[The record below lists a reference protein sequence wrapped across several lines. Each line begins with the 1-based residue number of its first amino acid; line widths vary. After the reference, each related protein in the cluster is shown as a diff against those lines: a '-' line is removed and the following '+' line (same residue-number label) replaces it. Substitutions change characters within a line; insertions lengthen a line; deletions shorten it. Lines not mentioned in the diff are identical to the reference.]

1 LLNDKERAR
10 GDNPSIGIILCAEKD
25 DVVVE
30 FSLKTKTNP
39 IGVAEYHLTEKLP
52 KEFRGKLPSERQL
65 LTVVKEAITDKL

>member
-25 DVVVE
+25 DIVVE
-30 FSLKTKTNP
+30 FSLKTKTNL

-52 KEFRGKLPSERQL
+52 KELKGKLPSERQL
-65 LTVVKEAITDKL
+65 LTVVKEAIKDKP